1 MRYGSWDYHKGV
13 SYDKE
18 LQKNRKCAFSV
29 LGCYHKGVR
38 DNKKPQKNRKYAL
51 WFFGIITKK
60 TQATKSRKE
69 AQTIFDNIFNYYK
82 TTFRLWNTS
91 LF

>member
-1 MRYGSWDYHKGV
+1 MLYGSWDYHKGV

-18 LQKNRKCAFSV
+18 LQKTESVRSRFLGVITKEYETTKSRKKQKVCVMV
-29 LGCYHKGVR
+29 L
-38 DNKKPQKNRKYAL
+38 
-51 WFFGIITKK
+51 GIITKE

>member
-1 MRYGSWDYHKGV
+1 MRFYFLRGGESMRYGSWV
-13 SYDKE
+13 LSQRSTRQ
-18 LQKNRKCAFSV
+18 QKAA
-29 LGCYHKGVR
+29 
-38 DNKKPQKNRKYAL
+38 KNRKYAL
-51 WFFGIITKK
+51 WFFEIITKE
-60 TQATKSRKE
+60 TQTTKSRKE